1 MAKVLG
7 KARTAGEFKIQEVY
21 EQLSSGNKEKF
32 NDYVRVLLLAQEREE
47 LLLIS
52 ALKDRR
58 KKAAVATILR
68 FAEMSKEEVLLEVGK
83 LVMNLPEEQIEKII
97 REWET
102 KEE

>member
-7 KARTAGEFKIQEVY
+7 KARTAGEFKIQEAY

-32 NDYVRVLLLAQEREE
+32 TDYVRVLLLAQEREE
-47 LLLIS
+47 WLLIS

-68 FAEMSKEEVLLEVGK
+68 FSEMSKEEVLLEVGE

-97 REWET
+97 QDWET
-102 KEE
+102 REE